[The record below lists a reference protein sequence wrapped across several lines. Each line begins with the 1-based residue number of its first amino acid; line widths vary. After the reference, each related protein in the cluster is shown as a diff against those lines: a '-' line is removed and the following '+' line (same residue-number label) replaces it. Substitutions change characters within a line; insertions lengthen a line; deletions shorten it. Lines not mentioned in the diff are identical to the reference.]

1 VAVQVGGRQG
11 SMTYG
16 DRELRR
22 QWLVQRPVRLKNGT
36 GSSDIK
42 EQSQEKKGRK
52 VRVVWLKYPVKCCN
66 LITVDDYCRFKV

>member
-1 VAVQVGGRQG
+1 MVLIY
-11 SMTYG
+11 T
-16 DRELRR
+16 
-22 QWLVQRPVRLKNGT
+22 RLHGNIYGT

-66 LITVDDYCRFKV
+66 LNTVDDYCR